1 MQFAAMK
8 AAMDMVGLRGGEVR
22 LPLVGITKE
31 EKSELKNILR
41 EMGVISVQPIP

>member
-22 LPLVGITKE
+22 LPLVGITE
-31 EKSELKNILR
+31 EERSELEGILR
-41 EMGVISVQPIP
+41 AMELVP